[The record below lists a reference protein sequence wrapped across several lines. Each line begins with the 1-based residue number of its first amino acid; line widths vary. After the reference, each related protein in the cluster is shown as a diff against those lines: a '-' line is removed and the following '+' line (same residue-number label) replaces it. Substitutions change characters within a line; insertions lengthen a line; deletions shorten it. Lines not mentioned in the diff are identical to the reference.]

1 MNAQSLTVASFALAA
16 NAARCWLDRHHRHAP
31 DDVLTAALK
40 AQIAAALPAAL
51 ADSKDAFD
59 CGMDQAAAHTFQ
71 ASMVLA
77 GVAAAKAAA
86 CPVHPRYLVAE
97 PPLPAPLS
105 SGQAPT
111 FPLAIL
117 HPQRAPVPSR

>member
-77 GVAAAKAAA
+77 GVAATKAAA
-86 CPVHPRYLVAE
+86 TPL
-97 PPLPAPLS
+97 PLPAPLP
-105 SGQAPT
+105 SGQSPP
-111 FPLAIL
+111 PLGHSSPPAGAGL
-117 HPQRAPVPSR
+117 SRGPDY